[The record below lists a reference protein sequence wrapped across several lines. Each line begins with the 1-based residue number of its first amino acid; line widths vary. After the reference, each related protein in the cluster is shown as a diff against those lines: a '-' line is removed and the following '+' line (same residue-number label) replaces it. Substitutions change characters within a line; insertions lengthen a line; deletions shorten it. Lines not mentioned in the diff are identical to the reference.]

1 MNAVEILIYLLL
13 LLLFQSSL
21 AGISLEL
28 ERHENLP
35 VRIEVIVR

>member
-1 MNAVEILIYLLL
+1 MLMTNDYLTMNSIHV
-13 LLLFQSSL
+13 FQSSL

>member
-1 MNAVEILIYLLL
+1 MTNDYLTILNT
-13 LLLFQSSL
+13 L

-35 VRIEVIVR
+35 VRIELIVR